1 MTESKPATV
10 HCWVYRSSRKDE
22 LYVYL
27 RTKDGFEQLPEGLR
41 KLLGT
46 PELVMELELHADR
59 KLARAE
65 AQNVMERLRA
75 QGYYLQI
82 PPPPEPKSDQGN
94 GKAPA

>member
-1 MTESKPATV
+1 MTKSKSATV

-27 RTKDGFEQLPEGLR
+27 RTKDGFDQLPEGLR
-41 KLLGT
+41 RLLGT

-65 AQNVMERLRA
+65 VRNVMERLRA
-75 QGYYLQI
+75 QGYYLQM
-82 PPPPEPKSDQGN
+82 PPAPEPKGGQGN
-94 GKAPA
+94 GKTPA